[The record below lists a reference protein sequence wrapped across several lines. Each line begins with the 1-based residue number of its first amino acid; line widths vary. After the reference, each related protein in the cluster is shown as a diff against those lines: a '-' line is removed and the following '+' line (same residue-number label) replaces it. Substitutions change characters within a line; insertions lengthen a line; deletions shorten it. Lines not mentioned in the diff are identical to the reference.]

1 MSSLKGTQ
9 TEKNLLK
16 AFAGES
22 QARNRYT
29 FFAKQAAKEGYEQIA
44 ALFLETAENEGQH
57 AKMYFRH
64 LEGGI
69 VEITAAYPAGKIGT
83 TAENLLAAADGENE
97 EWTDLYPAF
106 ADMAESE
113 GLQGRREVVPP
124 DRQGRGLARGAL
136 PQAARQH
143 REGRRVR
150 EARAGEV
157 DLPQVRLR
165 PRRPQGAQGLP
176 GMRPSAGLPRG
187 LRRELLRDGGEPR
200 RSSQGSPSLPPARS
214 TPVRRARRR

>member
-1 MSSLKGTQ
+1 MPSLKGTQ

-69 VEITAAYPAGKIGT
+69 VEITATYPAGRIGT

-113 GLQGRREVVPP
+113 GLKDAAKSFRQIAKVEAWHEARYRRLLDNIEKDLVFAKPEPVKWICRKCGFVHEGP
-124 DRQGRGLARGAL
+124 RAL
-136 PQAARQH
+136 KVCPACDHPQAYQEIYA
-143 REGRRVR
+143 ENF
-150 EARAGEV
+150 
-157 DLPQVRLR
+157 
-165 PRRPQGAQGLP
+165 
-176 GMRPSAGLPRG
+176 
-187 LRRELLRDGGEPR
+187 
-200 RSSQGSPSLPPARS
+200 
-214 TPVRRARRR
+214 

>member
-1 MSSLKGTQ
+1 MPSLKGTQ

-57 AKMYFRH
+57 AKQYFKH

-83 TAENLLAAADGENE
+83 TAENLLAAAEGENE

-106 ADMAESE
+106 GDVAESE
-113 GLQGRREVVPP
+113 GFKEVANTF
-124 DRQGRGLARGAL
+124 RQIAKVEAWHEKRYRKLLDNIEKDLVFARPEPVKWICRKCGFVHEGPTAL
-136 PQAARQH
+136 KLCPACKHPQAYQEIYA
-143 REGRRVR
+143 ENY
-150 EARAGEV
+150 
-157 DLPQVRLR
+157 
-165 PRRPQGAQGLP
+165 
-176 GMRPSAGLPRG
+176 
-187 LRRELLRDGGEPR
+187 
-200 RSSQGSPSLPPARS
+200 
-214 TPVRRARRR
+214 

>member
-1 MSSLKGTQ
+1 MPSLKGTQ

-83 TAENLLAAADGENE
+83 TAENLLAAAEGENE

-106 ADMAESE
+106 GDMAESE
-113 GLQGRREVVPP
+113 GLKEVANTF
-124 DRQGRGLARGAL
+124 RQIAKVEAWHEKRYRKLLDNIEKDLVFARPEPVKWICRKCGFVHEGPTAL
-136 PQAARQH
+136 KLCPACKHPQAYQ
-143 REGRRVR
+143 
-150 EARAGEV
+150 EV
-157 DLPQVRLR
+157 Y
-165 PRRPQGAQGLP
+165 A
-176 GMRPSAGLPRG
+176 
-187 LRRELLRDGGEPR
+187 ENY
-200 RSSQGSPSLPPARS
+200 
-214 TPVRRARRR
+214 

>member
-1 MSSLKGTQ
+1 MPSLKGTQ

-64 LEGGI
+64 LEGGL
-69 VEITAAYPAGKIGT
+69 VEITATYPAGKIAT

-106 ADMAESE
+106 GDMAESE
-113 GLQGRREVVPP
+113 GFKDVAKSF
-124 DRQGRGLARGAL
+124 RQIAKVEAWHESRYRTLLDNLENDLVFSRPEPVKWICRKCGFVHEGPTAL
-136 PQAARQH
+136 KVCPACDHPQAYQEIYA
-143 REGRRVR
+143 ENF
-150 EARAGEV
+150 
-157 DLPQVRLR
+157 
-165 PRRPQGAQGLP
+165 
-176 GMRPSAGLPRG
+176 
-187 LRRELLRDGGEPR
+187 
-200 RSSQGSPSLPPARS
+200 
-214 TPVRRARRR
+214 

>member
-1 MSSLKGTQ
+1 MPSLKGTQ

-57 AKMYFRH
+57 AKTYFRH
-64 LEGGI
+64 LEGGL
-69 VEITAAYPAGKIGT
+69 VEITATYPAGKIGA
-83 TAENLLAAADGENE
+83 TAENLLAAAEGENE

-113 GLQGRREVVPP
+113 GFPEVAKSFRQIAKVEAWHEARYRRLLENVEKDLVF
-124 DRQGRGLARGAL
+124 ARPEPVKWICRKCGFVHEGPTAL
-136 PQAARQH
+136 KVCPACAHPQAYQEIYA
-143 REGRRVR
+143 ENY
-150 EARAGEV
+150 
-157 DLPQVRLR
+157 
-165 PRRPQGAQGLP
+165 
-176 GMRPSAGLPRG
+176 
-187 LRRELLRDGGEPR
+187 
-200 RSSQGSPSLPPARS
+200 
-214 TPVRRARRR
+214 

>member
-1 MSSLKGTQ
+1 MPSLKGTQ

-57 AKMYFRH
+57 AKQYFKH

-83 TAENLLAAADGENE
+83 TAENLLAAAEGENE

-106 ADMAESE
+106 GDMAESE
-113 GLQGRREVVPP
+113 GLKEVANTF
-124 DRQGRGLARGAL
+124 RQIAKVEAWHEKRYRKLLDNIEKDLVFARPEPVKWICRKCGFVHEGPTAL
-136 PQAARQH
+136 KLCPACKHPQAYQ
-143 REGRRVR
+143 
-150 EARAGEV
+150 EV
-157 DLPQVRLR
+157 Y
-165 PRRPQGAQGLP
+165 A
-176 GMRPSAGLPRG
+176 
-187 LRRELLRDGGEPR
+187 ENY
-200 RSSQGSPSLPPARS
+200 
-214 TPVRRARRR
+214 

>member
-1 MSSLKGTQ
+1 MPSLKGTQ

-69 VEITAAYPAGKIGT
+69 VEITAAYPAGRIGA

-106 ADMAESE
+106 GDMAESE
-113 GLQGRREVVPP
+113 GFKDVANTFRQIAKVEAWHETRYRRLLDNIGKDLVFAKPEPVKWICRKCGFVHEGPK
-124 DRQGRGLARGAL
+124 AL
-136 PQAARQH
+136 KVCPACDHPQAYQ
-143 REGRRVR
+143 
-150 EARAGEV
+150 EV
-157 DLPQVRLR
+157 Y
-165 PRRPQGAQGLP
+165 A
-176 GMRPSAGLPRG
+176 
-187 LRRELLRDGGEPR
+187 ENF
-200 RSSQGSPSLPPARS
+200 
-214 TPVRRARRR
+214 

>member
-1 MSSLKGTQ
+1 MPSLKGTQ

-113 GLQGRREVVPP
+113 GLK
-124 DRQGRGLARGAL
+124 DAAKSFRQIAKVEAWHEARYRKLLDNIEKDLVFAKPEPVKWICRKCGFVHEGPKAL
-136 PQAARQH
+136 KVCPACDHPQAYQ
-143 REGRRVR
+143 
-150 EARAGEV
+150 EV
-157 DLPQVRLR
+157 Y
-165 PRRPQGAQGLP
+165 A
-176 GMRPSAGLPRG
+176 
-187 LRRELLRDGGEPR
+187 ENF
-200 RSSQGSPSLPPARS
+200 
-214 TPVRRARRR
+214 

>member
-57 AKMYFRH
+57 AKVYFKH
-64 LEGGI
+64 LEGGP
-69 VEITAAYPAGKIGT
+69 VEITATYPAGKIGA
-83 TAENLLAAADGENE
+83 TAENLLAAAEGENE

-106 ADMAESE
+106 GDVAESE
-113 GLQGRREVVPP
+113 GFKDVANSF
-124 DRQGRGLARGAL
+124 RQITKVEEK
-136 PQAARQH
+136 H
-143 REGRRVR
+143 
-150 EARAGEV
+150 EARYRKLLDNVEKDLVFARPEPVKWICRKCGFVHEGPKALKVCPACQHPRAYQEV
-157 DLPQVRLR
+157 Y
-165 PRRPQGAQGLP
+165 A
-176 GMRPSAGLPRG
+176 
-187 LRRELLRDGGEPR
+187 ENF
-200 RSSQGSPSLPPARS
+200 
-214 TPVRRARRR
+214 